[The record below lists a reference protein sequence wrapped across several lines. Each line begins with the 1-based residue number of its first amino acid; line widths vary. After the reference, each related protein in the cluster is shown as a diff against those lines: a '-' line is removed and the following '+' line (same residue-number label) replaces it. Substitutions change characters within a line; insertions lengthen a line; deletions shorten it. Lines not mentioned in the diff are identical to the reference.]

1 MKKMKFF
8 ATVLAVM
15 MALVACEQPFDP
27 NENQGGN
34 NGGTQNSE
42 YGKGTEAEPYTVAGV
57 VKTAT
62 GEAWVKG
69 YIVGFMQTGDS
80 NYPVFS
86 AETDTI
92 NTNILLADSI
102 GDEENYIA
110 VQLPKGEVRD
120 GINLVDHNDW
130 LFAE

>member
-8 ATVLAVM
+8 ATILAVM
-15 MALVACEQPFDP
+15 MALVACEPFDP
-27 NENQGGN
+27 NQGQGGN
-34 NGGTQNSE
+34 NTTPTPE

-62 GEAWVKG
+62 GDAWVKG

-110 VQLPKGEVRD
+110 VQLPKGDVRT
-120 GINLVDHNDW
+120 GLNL
-130 LFAE
+130 AEIGRAHV

>member
-1 MKKMKFF
+1 MKKLGLFMMF
-8 ATVLAVM
+8 AA
-15 MALVACEQPFDP
+15 ALTLGACNNLNDDWDP
-27 NENQGGN
+27 NGGEDNGDNGGN
-34 NGGTQNSE
+34 NTEQVDPAGS
-42 YGKGTEAEPYTVAGV
+42 GTEEDPYNVAKALTVQDGSM
-57 VKTAT
+57 
-62 GEAWVKG
+62 AWVKG

-110 VQLPKGEVRD
+110 VQ
-120 GINLVDHNDW
+120 
-130 LFAE
+130 